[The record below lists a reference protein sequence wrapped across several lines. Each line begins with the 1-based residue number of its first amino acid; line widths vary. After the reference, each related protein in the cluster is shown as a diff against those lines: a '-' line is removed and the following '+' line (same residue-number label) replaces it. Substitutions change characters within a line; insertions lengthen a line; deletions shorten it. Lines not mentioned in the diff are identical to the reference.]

1 MNWFDHNSHFV
12 IRCGTCQ
19 KNYIYLLFWFL
30 ITNILG
36 QILQKFVRGQD
47 NRCFVKV
54 NCLEIY
60 LIWKNRKSL
69 TPPCFIQDIG
79 LLNLVTMTLEMYTPP
94 PPQDTLQSWPS
105 HWISWPHVRQNCPLV
120 SSPTLLLLTD
130 EMIVKA
136 REFFSSDLDT
146 TRPLA
151 VSASNYNKLVQEHFK
166 PESSGVLLSSPE
178 SSWILLSP
186 PESSWV
192 LLSPP
197 ESS

>member
-12 IRCGTCQ
+12 IWCGTCQ

-54 NCLEIY
+54 KYLEIY

-136 REFFSSDLDT
+136 REFFSRDLDT

-151 VSASNYNKLVQEHFK
+151 VSASNYNKVVQR
-166 PESSGVLLSSPE
+166 
-178 SSWILLSP
+178 
-186 PESSWV
+186 
-192 LLSPP
+192 
-197 ESS
+197 

>member
-1 MNWFDHNSHFV
+1 MISQLNWFDHNSHFV

-54 NCLEIY
+54 KYLEIY

-94 PPQDTLQSWPS
+94 P
-105 HWISWPHVRQNCPLV
+105 HHH
-120 SSPTLLLLTD
+120 LTT
-130 EMIVKA
+130 
-136 REFFSSDLDT
+136 T
-146 TRPLA
+146 TRHSA
-151 VSASNYNKLVQEHFK
+151 VLGLWLVLPASRDWELSSSFQSDSADWWDDCQ
-166 PESSGVLLSSPE
+166 SSGVFLPR
-178 SSWILLSP
+178 SWHHEAPGCVCI
-186 PESSWV
+186 
-192 LLSPP
+192 
-197 ESS
+197 